1 MSEGQ
6 AGEAGQAAQAAEGAE
21 GAEGTEAAQA
31 GRAAQRKNMRAVHSA
46 ILVFEAIVVGLAI
59 PVAITLNGVSGAV
72 AGTTGGVVAV
82 SCLVAAGLLR
92 KPIGY
97 LLGSV
102 LQVVTF
108 ALGFVVP
115 LMFVLGIAF
124 GALWFYCLIL
134 DRRLRRRFRA
144 VSPTA
149 E

>member
-6 AGEAGQAAQAAEGAE
+6 ADEAARAAEGAE
-21 GAEGTEAAQA
+21 GAEAEQGAQA
-31 GRAAQRKNMRAVHSA
+31 GRAAAQRKNMRAVHSA

-72 AGTTGGVVAV
+72 AGTAGGVVAV

>member
-6 AGEAGQAAQAAEGAE
+6 AGEATQAAEAAE
-21 GAEGTEAAQA
+21 A

-59 PVAITLNGVSGAV
+59 PVAITLNHVSGAI
-72 AGTTGGVVAV
+72 AGITGGVVAV
-82 SCLVAAGLLR
+82 CCLVAAGLLR
-92 KPIGY
+92 KPVGY
-97 LLGSV
+97 LIGSV